1 MNLILCTILRL
12 LLLMNKDDV
21 FFNERKE
28 IRYDE
33 WWI

>member
-1 MNLILCTILRL
+1 MNLILCTIL

-21 FFNERKE
+21 FFNER